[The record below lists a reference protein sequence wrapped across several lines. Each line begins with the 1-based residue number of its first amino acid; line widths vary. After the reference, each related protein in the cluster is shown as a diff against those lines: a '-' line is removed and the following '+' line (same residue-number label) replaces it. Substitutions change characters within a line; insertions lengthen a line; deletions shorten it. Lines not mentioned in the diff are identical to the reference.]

1 KKNLS
6 KLQTDL
12 SRSRA
17 ELLKRKADLARSNKQ
32 LHQAQTELAA
42 RLAEIEKRKKEIAEL
57 AKRAEAYWGSLEAK
71 GKQYAAMRQ
80 KTVIFR
86 SNQEIARRVINC
98 AESKINIRSQ
108 IINLL
113 NEASRRAEA
122 LGAKVAENGRA
133 VEIYPKEIVSVD
145 QRQRRFATEAE
156 NIDAIVDEI
165 SEGIGTVVVRVI
177 SADNAIE
184 GETTLVDF
192 VLNYNR
198 LIYAAGDEITR
209 TVIDGNAS
217 RGEILGQLISFLK
230 GEVRSAAIGKGVIP
244 TYDEEGQMS
253 VVEIPGEQ
261 LLETVD
267 KIKSIG
273 KPVVIRAP
281 AKTQIWSAD
290 PVTLNFIIGESP

>member
-1 KKNLS
+1 MRLHSILGRHAGKTIRQASAQLIWLAPRYTAIITTTITGMLIAILTISFMMIASEQARIFILQGEKLIRQNKVYKQEYAATKKAFEKATQELAYQQELAVEAHRKAEIAVRQRDKLMAEIAQLKKNLS

-17 ELLKRKADLARSNKQ
+17 ELLKRKAELARSNKQ

-156 NIDAIVDEI
+156 NIDAIVDENF
-165 SEGIGTVVVRVI
+165 R
-177 SADNAIE
+177 
-184 GETTLVDF
+184 
-192 VLNYNR
+192 R
-198 LIYAAGDEITR
+198 HR
-209 TVIDGNAS
+209 HS
-217 RGEILGQLISFLK
+217 R
-230 GEVRSAAIGKGVIP
+230 R
-244 TYDEEGQMS
+244 
-253 VVEIPGEQ
+253 
-261 LLETVD
+261 
-267 KIKSIG
+267 
-273 KPVVIRAP
+273 
-281 AKTQIWSAD
+281 
-290 PVTLNFIIGESP
+290 